1 MLSTKPTDGMGQ
13 AGLDLENGE
22 YCTAVGVAVGL
33 VARIIS
39 EPNGAAAPEPDQIAA
54 RLATVTS

>member
-1 MLSTKPTDGMGQ
+1 MLSAKPTGGMGQ
-13 AGLDLENGE
+13 AGLDLEGGE
-22 YCTAVGVAVGL
+22 YCAAAGVAVGF

-39 EPNGAAAPEPDQIAA
+39 EPDGAAAPEPDQIAA